1 MLEAVKALT
10 TEYDML
16 PAGGVV
22 LCAVS
27 GGADSMCLLHLLCAM
42 SKAGG
47 FSIAAAHYNHHL
59 RFEEANRDEQ
69 FVADWCATHDI
80 PCYVGS
86 GDVAGEAKRLGQ
98 GLEETARQMRY
109 AFLRETAERF
119 GASRIATAHNADDN
133 AETLLLH
140 LVRGTGLQGLT
151 GIAPRRGDLVRPLLT
166 TPRHEIE
173 AYVAENT
180 VPFVEDSTNSD
191 TAYTRNKLRH
201 TVMPLLRELNP
212 RLTESM
218 SDTIRYLRADNDF
231 LNAQAAI
238 VCQNAR
244 WAEDNVVIEARF
256 IADAPNAVAPRA
268 ARRLLEMM
276 GDGDTDCSAAHLNA
290 IVDLTRGD
298 DPSAVCFLPNGLL
311 VQRVYKDLLFTTEAD
326 PTPFEAVALHQGEN
340 PIPGTPWTVSISTPL
355 PGLAARPRKVG
366 DEISLPGRGTKTIKK
381 LLIDEK
387 IPRRIREQIPVVADE
402 NGVLCV
408 AGFGMNTAHGEYG
421 KIEITCTKNAEK
433 DG

>member
-1 MLEAVKALT
+1 MLQNFQDLT
-10 TEYDML
+10 REYDML
-16 PAGGVV
+16 PAGGTV

-27 GGADSMCLLHLLCAM
+27 GGADSMCLLHLLSIVAE
-42 SKAGG
+42 AGG
-47 FSIAAAHYNHHL
+47 FSLVAVHYNHQL
-59 RFEEANRDEQ
+59 RGDEADRDEQ
-69 FVADWCATHDI
+69 FVRGWCAAHAV
-80 PCYVGS
+80 PCNIGY
-86 GDVAGEAKRLGQ
+86 GDVAGEAERLGR
-98 GLEETARQMRY
+98 GIEETARRMRY
-109 AFLRETAERF
+109 AFLHETAEKL
-119 GASRIATAHNADDN
+119 GARRIATAHNADDN

-140 LVRGTGLQGLT
+140 LVRGSGLQGLT

-166 TPRHEIE
+166 TPRREIE
-173 AYVAENT
+173 AYVAENG

-201 TVMPLLRELNP
+201 TVMPLLRSVNP
-212 RLTESM
+212 RLTESL

-244 WAEDNVVIEARF
+244 WAEDNVVIEAHF
-256 IADAPNAVAPRA
+256 LADAPNAVAPRA

-290 IVDLTRGD
+290 IVDICRGD

-311 VQRVYKDLLFTTEAD
+311 VQRVYKDLLFTTETD
-326 PTPFEAVALHQGEN
+326 PAPFKPVALRQGEN
-340 PIPGTPWTVSISTPL
+340 PIPGTAWTVSVSAPR
-355 PGLAARPRKVG
+355 PGLVARPRKVG
-366 DEISLPGRGTKTIKK
+366 DEISLPGRSTKTIKK

-387 IPRRIREQIPVVADE
+387 IPRREREQIPVVADE

-408 AGFGMNTAHGEYG
+408 AGFGMNTAHSAYG
-421 KIEITCTKNAEK
+421 KIEITFIKS
-433 DG
+433 

>member
-1 MLEAVKALT
+1 MLDAVKALT
-10 TEYDML
+10 TEYDMI
-16 PAGGVV
+16 PSGGVV

-27 GGADSMCLLHLLCAM
+27 GGADSMCLLHLLSAM
-42 SKAGG
+42 GAVGG
-47 FSIAAAHYNHHL
+47 FTLAAAHYNHHL
-59 RFEEANRDEQ
+59 RGGESDRDEQ
-69 FVADWCATHDI
+69 FVADWCAAHAI
-80 PCYVGS
+80 PCHLGS

-109 AFLRETAERF
+109 AFLRETAERV

-151 GIAPRRGDLVRPLLT
+151 GIAPRRGNLVRPLLT
-166 TPRHEIE
+166 TPRSEIE
-173 AYVAENT
+173 AYVAENA
-180 VPFVEDSTNSD
+180 VPFVEDSTKSD

-218 SDTIRYLRADNDF
+218 SDTIRYLRSDNDF
-231 LNAQAAI
+231 LNAQAAM

-256 IADAPNAVAPRA
+256 IADAPGAVAPRA

-298 DPSAVCFLPNGLL
+298 DPSAVCFLPGGLL

-326 PTPFEAVALHQGEN
+326 PVPFEPVELHPGEN
-340 PIPGTPWTVSISTPL
+340 PIPGTGWTVSVSPTCPRL
-355 PGLAARPRKVG
+355 TARPRKVG
-366 DEISLPGRGTKTIKK
+366 DEIALPGRGTKTIKK
-381 LLIDEK
+381 LFIDEK

-402 NGVLCV
+402 NGVLAV
-408 AGFGMNTAHGEYG
+408 AGFGMNAAHPEYG
-421 KIEITCTKNAEK
+421 KIEITCVKNAEK